1 MIPQIQNHRSVRN
14 YSTKPIPQDVL
25 QEILAASTRAS
36 TVGTM
41 QLYSIVVTTD
51 EQIRKELAPLHFNQ
65 PMLANA
71 PAIVTFCA
79 DVNRFEQWCKQRDA
93 DPHYQNFIW
102 YVNAAID
109 TLLASQNFALEAEN
123 QGLGICYLG
132 TTLYTA
138 DKIIDLLELPRG
150 VVPITTLAVG
160 YPLEN
165 EGGELTYR
173 LPVEAIVHYDKYQTY
188 NEDKIN
194 ELWSEIEQSE
204 QTKKLL
210 GENDLPNLA
219 QVFTLK
225 RYRKEDNELFT
236 QKYMDVLRKQGFLK

>member
-1 MIPQIQNHRSVRN
+1 MRN
-14 YSTKPIPQDVL
+14 YSTKPIPNSVMH
-25 QEILAASTRAS
+25 EILTAATRAS

-51 EQIRKELAPLHFNQ
+51 QQIRKELAPLHFNQ
-65 PMLANA
+65 PMLENA

-93 DPHYQNFIW
+93 APHYQNFLW

-109 TLLASQNFALEAEN
+109 TLLASQNFVLEAEN

-138 DKIIDLLELPRG
+138 DKIIDVLDLPRG
-150 VVPITTLAVG
+150 VIPITTLAVG
-160 YPLEN
+160 YPLDN
-165 EGGELTYR
+165 EGAELTYR
-173 LPVEAIVHYDKYQTY
+173 LPVEAIVHYDKYQNY
-188 NEDKIN
+188 SEDKIN
-194 ELWSEIEQSE
+194 ELWADIEDSE

-210 GENDLPNLA
+210 EENDLPNLA

-225 RYRKEDNELFT
+225 RYKKDDNELFT